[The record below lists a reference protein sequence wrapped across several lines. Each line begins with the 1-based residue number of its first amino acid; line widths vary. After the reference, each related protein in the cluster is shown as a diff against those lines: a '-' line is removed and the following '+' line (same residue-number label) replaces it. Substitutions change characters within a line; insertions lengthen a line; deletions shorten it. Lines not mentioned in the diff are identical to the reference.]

1 MCALRARPTSPGSL
15 GAVLQVLGSSGS
27 FYDEVLRELVFG
39 LGAALFVAN
48 AFALYRRR
56 SDGEAAAKRTVARN
70 RPGSPVR
77 GYRRTDDRD
86 LPQAPLV
93 RTITYLLIGFI
104 VMVAGLG
111 ALINR

>member
-1 MCALRARPTSPGSL
+1 MVPI
-15 GAVLQVLGSSGS
+15 LGSSGS
-27 FYDEVLRELVFG
+27 FYDGVLRELLFA

-56 SDGEAAAKRTVARN
+56 ADAETTARKTVARS

-77 GYRRTDDRD
+77 GNRRSDDRD
-86 LPQAPLV
+86 LPQAPLA
-93 RTITYLLIGFI
+93 RTVAYLVVGFV

-111 ALINR
+111 AIINK

>member
-1 MCALRARPTSPGSL
+1 MVPI
-15 GAVLQVLGSSGS
+15 LGSSGS
-27 FYDEVLRELVFG
+27 FYDGVLRELLFA

-56 SDGEAAAKRTVARN
+56 ADAETTARRTVARS

-77 GYRRTDDRD
+77 GNRRSDDRD
-86 LPQAPLV
+86 LPQAPLA
-93 RTITYLLIGFI
+93 RTVAYLLVGFI

-111 ALINR
+111 AIINK

>member
-1 MCALRARPTSPGSL
+1 MVPI
-15 GAVLQVLGSSGS
+15 LGSSGS
-27 FYDEVLRELVFG
+27 FYDDVLRELLFA
-39 LGAALFVAN
+39 LGGALFVAN

-56 SDGEAAAKRTVARN
+56 ADAQAATRRTVARS

-77 GYRRTDDRD
+77 GNRRSDDRD

-93 RTITYLLIGFI
+93 RTVAYLIVGFV

-111 ALINR
+111 AIINK

>member
-1 MCALRARPTSPGSL
+1 MFAILAD
-15 GAVLQVLGSSGS
+15 SGK
-27 FYDEVLRELVFG
+27 FYDEVLRELVFA

-56 SDGEAAAKRTVARN
+56 TDAQAAARRTVARS

-77 GYRRTDDRD
+77 GNRRSADTD
-86 LPQAPLV
+86 LPQAPLA
-93 RTITYLLIGFI
+93 RTVTYLLVGFI

-111 ALINR
+111 AIINK

>member
-1 MCALRARPTSPGSL
+1 MVAI
-15 GAVLQVLGSSGS
+15 LGSSGS
-27 FYDEVLRELVFG
+27 FYDGVLRELLFA

-56 SDGEAAAKRTVARN
+56 ADAETTARKTVARS

-77 GYRRTDDRD
+77 GNRRSDDRD
-86 LPQAPLV
+86 LPQAPLA
-93 RTITYLLIGFI
+93 RTVAYLVVGFI

-111 ALINR
+111 AIINK